1 MLGLF
6 LCFIVFSPA
15 TFRQKASGLAMGTP
29 ALYLGNLVRL
39 VVIFI
44 IVQYH
49 PNLFEVVHAFWG
61 QVYTVFLILLIFIL
75 WLKSLDKEESKWNIS
90 MKAISSLGRF
100 ALISGCLFLVWMRV
114 HHEYIRFLDRLM
126 LFGFSLFGRHF
137 NPAVQTPVYYETFSI
152 VTFTSLVL
160 TVRST
165 PWKTRVKQ
173 LVAGL
178 GFLFLTHL
186 LHRIDNFLMVLFNYT
201 GALTVDLTLLITGQ
215 YLLPVLVLIYSIRRQ
230 SKKSSLNHAA

>member
-1 MLGLF
+1 MHRSFHVGPFPLLHSLF
-6 LCFIVFSPA
+6 SRYLPTEGIGSRHGNPCVVFGQPGPA
-15 TFRQKASGLAMGTP
+15 RSNFYNRP
-29 ALYLGNLVRL
+29 
-39 VVIFI
+39 IP
-44 IVQYH
+44 

-61 QVYTVFLILLIFIL
+61 QVYTVFLVLLIFIL

-152 VTFTSLVL
+152 VTFTSLSL
-160 TVRST
+160 RSAQRHGK
-165 PWKTRVKQ
+165 P
-173 LVAGL
+173 G
-178 GFLFLTHL
+178 
-186 LHRIDNFLMVLFNYT
+186 
-201 GALTVDLTLLITGQ
+201 
-215 YLLPVLVLIYSIRRQ
+215 
-230 SKKSSLNHAA
+230 